1 VSTLVE
7 ILRPG
12 FLLRDALVG
21 SVLVGAVC
29 PLVGVYFVLRR
40 MIFLG
45 VALPQLSA
53 AGIAFAFLVH
63 RTVVGPHVHLEMGE
77 RTLARLGASAF
88 TLCGIL
94 VLAAFERRGRE
105 IVEAR
110 IGVTYAIAGALT
122 ILFLAADPWGEA
134 QMVNLLKGD
143 LLATTEKSL
152 AVLTGIFGAVVLVLL
167 AFQKEFLLVSFDR
180 DLAVVFG
187 KAAGL
192 WDTVLYVVCGVTIS
206 FGVMAAGPL
215 VTFGFLVAPPLAA
228 RLVTRHMLSFS
239 IASAALGGVASF
251 AGFYL
256 AYRYDLPLG
265 PAEVAVATTA
275 LVIVGIAT
283 GARQALLRLRSA

>member
-1 VSTLVE
+1 MSIVLE

-21 SVLVGAVC
+21 SVLVGLVC

-63 RTVVGPHVHLEMGE
+63 RTVVGPHVHLEVGE
-77 RTLARLGASAF
+77 RVLARLGASAF

-94 VLAAFERRGRE
+94 VLAAFERRGRG

-110 IGVTYAIAGALT
+110 IGVTYAAAGALT

-152 AVLTGIFGAVVLVLL
+152 TVLAGVLGAVVIVLL

-192 WDTVLYVVCGVTIS
+192 WDTVLYLVCGVTIS
-206 FGVMAAGPL
+206 FGVMTAGPL
-215 VTFGFLVAPPLAA
+215 VTFGFLVAPPLTA
-228 RLVTRHMLSFS
+228 RLLTRHMMSFS
-239 IASAALGGVASF
+239 VASAALGGVASF
-251 AGFYL
+251 AGFYC
-256 AYRYDLPLG
+256 AYRYDWPLG
-265 PAEVAVATTA
+265 PAEVAVAVGLLVAVGATVRLWRA
-275 LVIVGIAT
+275 LG
-283 GARQALLRLRSA
+283 LRPT